1 MKKGFFKKT
10 GALMLAATLTVSM
23 VQVPVYGA
31 TTKTVT
37 VSNQK
42 QLNKA
47 LKVAKGKKAYSIIVK
62 AGKNTKVTIPKENYK
77 NVTIKVIGDKVT
89 VKNNGILKKII
100 INCSGNVSVKN
111 NGTVK
116 KVEVQKAKK
125 VSLSGSSKKTV
136 DVVISAKDTAITT
149 SIAVKIKCTGENE
162 NVAVTN
168 KTDKAIKVTD
178 ADGNTVK
185 VKSGDKKQITADSKS
200 DDKNNDKTDD
210 KDQTDNKDTTDEK
223 KDENSSSGSAS
234 GGSSSTDTFETTPSE
249 LAKKGYSFKWGD
261 DFTGTSLNRSDWN
274 VELHEPGWVNKE
286 LQAYVDSDENIQ
298 VKDGNLLLK
307 PVKKT
312 NADKT
317 ESYTSGRI
325 NTQGKHDFKYGYFEC
340 RAKVPAGKGYLPAFW
355 MMPTDENLYGQ
366 WPKCGEIDIME
377 VMGQETNKA
386 YGTIHYG
393 EPHDQSQGT
402 YTVSEENNFAD
413 NYHTYACEWE
423 PGKIIWYIDG
433 VKFHEESDW
442 FSAKSGQGE
451 VTYPAPF
458 DQPFYMILNL
468 AVGGSWVGYPDAT
481 TTYDDQQF
489 AIDYVKVYQKDR
501 YDENVT
507 KPVKNVTLREPDASG
522 NYINNGDF
530 SDPEDLTDDV
540 NWKFLTTSDGAG
552 TAEIKDKK
560 MVISTQNAGTAD
572 YSIQLVQPNVPLQK
586 GGKYKVTF
594 DAYAAEARSM
604 VIDISGPDH
613 NYTRYLADTK
623 VDLGTEKKTYTYD
636 FQMTGSDDANG
647 RLEFNLGNA
656 ASTAA
661 VHLSN
666 VRIEKTGYEEIKEDT
681 TKKVLADGNYVY
693 NGSFQEGKNRLG
705 YWDITKPENATTEV
719 TGLED
724 GRRLKVVSPKG
735 TVVTAGQQGLA
746 LSEDTEYVLSFS
758 AQANE
763 AETMTVHVAGQEF
776 QAELTNEKKNYRFS
790 FQTAADLTDKNI
802 SFDLGLGT
810 TVYLD
815 DVRIDE
821 DSLIKNGSFNAGW
834 AGFEAYCYTPSNVTY
849 VVDSLKG
856 DNAADFTIND
866 TGDADW
872 HIQLKQTGVKLEK
885 GQWYRL
891 SLKMKS
897 SIDRNVSYALQRD
910 GSTHKNAD
918 GTEDWTPYCQ
928 KTVALTSE
936 YQTITKEF
944 KMTEDTDPDTIF
956 NIAMGAVGG
965 KQIKKQHRI
974 CIDDIVLEKIEEPEM
989 KPEEAGK
996 NLLKNGD
1003 FSNETANWNIWG
1015 ISAPGEAT
1023 TNIANNA
1030 IVYHISNVG
1039 TADWNVQLKQ
1049 SGLTLEKGCKYRV
1062 TFKATS
1068 TAARTIKLAI
1078 MMSDDPYT
1086 WYDGADIQ
1094 LPANNEKEVVCELTM
1109 SEETDSNAAFVIS
1122 MGKIKDE
1129 DTPAS
1134 DITLSDFSLVKIDE
1148 TTN

>member
-451 VTYPAPF
+451 
-458 DQPFYMILNL
+458 I
-468 AVGGSWVGYPDAT
+468 
-481 TTYDDQQF
+481 
-489 AIDYVKVYQKDR
+489 
-501 YDENVT
+501 
-507 KPVKNVTLREPDASG
+507 
-522 NYINNGDF
+522 
-530 SDPEDLTDDV
+530 
-540 NWKFLTTSDGAG
+540 
-552 TAEIKDKK
+552 
-560 MVISTQNAGTAD
+560 
-572 YSIQLVQPNVPLQK
+572 
-586 GGKYKVTF
+586 
-594 DAYAAEARSM
+594 
-604 VIDISGPDH
+604 
-613 NYTRYLADTK
+613 
-623 VDLGTEKKTYTYD
+623 
-636 FQMTGSDDANG
+636 G
-647 RLEFNLGNA
+647 RA
-656 ASTAA
+656 
-661 VHLSN
+661 
-666 VRIEKTGYEEIKEDT
+666 
-681 TKKVLADGNYVY
+681 
-693 NGSFQEGKNRLG
+693 
-705 YWDITKPENATTEV
+705 
-719 TGLED
+719 
-724 GRRLKVVSPKG
+724 
-735 TVVTAGQQGLA
+735 
-746 LSEDTEYVLSFS
+746 
-758 AQANE
+758 
-763 AETMTVHVAGQEF
+763 HV
-776 QAELTNEKKNYRFS
+776 
-790 FQTAADLTDKNI
+790 
-802 SFDLGLGT
+802 
-810 TVYLD
+810 
-815 DVRIDE
+815 
-821 DSLIKNGSFNAGW
+821 
-834 AGFEAYCYTPSNVTY
+834 
-849 VVDSLKG
+849 
-856 DNAADFTIND
+856 
-866 TGDADW
+866 
-872 HIQLKQTGVKLEK
+872 
-885 GQWYRL
+885 
-891 SLKMKS
+891 
-897 SIDRNVSYALQRD
+897 
-910 GSTHKNAD
+910 
-918 GTEDWTPYCQ
+918 
-928 KTVALTSE
+928 
-936 YQTITKEF
+936 
-944 KMTEDTDPDTIF
+944 
-956 NIAMGAVGG
+956 
-965 KQIKKQHRI
+965 
-974 CIDDIVLEKIEEPEM
+974 
-989 KPEEAGK
+989 
-996 NLLKNGD
+996 
-1003 FSNETANWNIWG
+1003 
-1015 ISAPGEAT
+1015 
-1023 TNIANNA
+1023 
-1030 IVYHISNVG
+1030 
-1039 TADWNVQLKQ
+1039 
-1049 SGLTLEKGCKYRV
+1049 
-1062 TFKATS
+1062 
-1068 TAARTIKLAI
+1068 
-1078 MMSDDPYT
+1078 
-1086 WYDGADIQ
+1086 
-1094 LPANNEKEVVCELTM
+1094 
-1109 SEETDSNAAFVIS
+1109 
-1122 MGKIKDE
+1122 
-1129 DTPAS
+1129 
-1134 DITLSDFSLVKIDE
+1134 
-1148 TTN
+1148 

>member
-1 MKKGFFKKT
+1 M
-10 GALMLAATLTVSM
+10 
-23 VQVPVYGA
+23 
-31 TTKTVT
+31 
-37 VSNQK
+37 
-42 QLNKA
+42 
-47 LKVAKGKKAYSIIVK
+47 
-62 AGKNTKVTIPKENYK
+62 
-77 NVTIKVIGDKVT
+77 
-89 VKNNGILKKII
+89 
-100 INCSGNVSVKN
+100 
-111 NGTVK
+111 
-116 KVEVQKAKK
+116 
-125 VSLSGSSKKTV
+125 
-136 DVVISAKDTAITT
+136 TAD
-149 SIAVKIKCTGENE
+149 
-162 NVAVTN
+162 VTN
-168 KTDKAIKVTD
+168 
-178 ADGNTVK
+178 
-185 VKSGDKKQITADSKS
+185 
-200 DDKNNDKTDD
+200 
-210 KDQTDNKDTTDEK
+210 
-223 KDENSSSGSAS
+223 
-234 GGSSSTDTFETTPSE
+234 
-249 LAKKGYSFKWGD
+249 
-261 DFTGTSLNRSDWN
+261 
-274 VELHEPGWVNKE
+274 
-286 LQAYVDSDENIQ
+286 
-298 VKDGNLLLK
+298 
-307 PVKKT
+307 
-312 NADKT
+312 
-317 ESYTSGRI
+317 
-325 NTQGKHDFKYGYFEC
+325 
-340 RAKVPAGKGYLPAFW
+340 
-355 MMPTDENLYGQ
+355 
-366 WPKCGEIDIME
+366 
-377 VMGQETNKA
+377 
-386 YGTIHYG
+386 
-393 EPHDQSQGT
+393 
-402 YTVSEENNFAD
+402 
-413 NYHTYACEWE
+413 
-423 PGKIIWYIDG
+423 
-433 VKFHEESDW
+433 
-442 FSAKSGQGE
+442 
-451 VTYPAPF
+451 
-458 DQPFYMILNL
+458 
-468 AVGGSWVGYPDAT
+468 
-481 TTYDDQQF
+481 
-489 AIDYVKVYQKDR
+489 
-501 YDENVT
+501 
-507 KPVKNVTLREPDASG
+507 
-522 NYINNGDF
+522 
-530 SDPEDLTDDV
+530 
-540 NWKFLTTSDGAG
+540 
-552 TAEIKDKK
+552 
-560 MVISTQNAGTAD
+560 
-572 YSIQLVQPNVPLQK
+572 
-586 GGKYKVTF
+586 
-594 DAYAAEARSM
+594 
-604 VIDISGPDH
+604 
-613 NYTRYLADTK
+613 
-623 VDLGTEKKTYTYD
+623 
-636 FQMTGSDDANG
+636 
-647 RLEFNLGNA
+647 
-656 ASTAA
+656 
-661 VHLSN
+661 
-666 VRIEKTGYEEIKEDT
+666 
-681 TKKVLADGNYVY
+681 
-693 NGSFQEGKNRLG
+693 
-705 YWDITKPENATTEV
+705 
-719 TGLED
+719 LED
-724 GRRLKVVSPKG
+724 GRRLKVTSPAG
-735 TVVTAGQQGLA
+735 TENGKVLVGQSDLALTAGTDY
-746 LSEDTEYVLSFS
+746 ELSFR
-758 AQANE
+758 AQAEE
-763 AETMTVHVAGQEF
+763 AKQMKVTVAGQEKVF
-776 QAELTNEKKNYRFS
+776 DLTTEEKNYSVKFK
-790 FQTAADLTDKNI
+790 TAESLTDKNLF
-802 SFDLGLGT
+802 FDLGLGT

-944 KMTEDTDPDTIF
+944 QMTEDTDPDTIF

-1134 DITLSDFSLVKIDE
+1134 DITLSDFSLVKVDE